1 VENSCYQHSWGGSTV
16 QLGTVK
22 GIKMSEDQKKCNALK
37 RIYHTDFRVY
47 EKGSFDYE
55 GGECGEPA
63 AYRIKY
69 DQGVWP
75 MNFGRVAFCEAC
87 AAKLWQELKDLLDL

>member
-1 VENSCYQHSWGGSTV
+1 MDQ
-16 QLGTVK
+16 
-22 GIKMSEDQKKCNALK
+22 DQKTCNALK

-55 GGECGEPA
+55 GGECGKPA

-75 MNFGRVAFCEAC
+75 MNFGRVAFCEGC